1 MLSNLPKVAIIY
13 LSFHCEPYMDDVV
26 SALKKLSYPKDRVA
40 FVIVDNPH
48 PQYGSSVRYIE
59 ETVMPL
65 SGVELPQV
73 VILPQKENL
82 GFAGGNN
89 VGIQWAINNRYDYVY
104 FHNNDGFVAADS
116 LEPLIA
122 AMENDKTIGIAQP
135 MILLY
140 PETNLINTDG
150 NSFHYL
156 GLAFC
161 GNLRKPK
168 ESVKHQPVE
177 EIGYA
182 SGAAQLMR
190 VDLLK
195 QYGAWDHD
203 FFLYHEDLEYS
214 LRVRALGYKIVLV
227 PDSVFYHKYSFS
239 RNKEKFYYIERNRF
253 GVMLM
258 YFKWLTL
265 LLLLPIAGVL
275 EAGLILFAW
284 KKGWLREKLSAYEY
298 WFDLK
303 NIKLWLFKRQRIQ
316 AMRKVGDKA
325 LLSKAVSTVVFE
337 EKSIDNPLLRYIG
350 NPLMAVYWWVARRL
364 IFW

>member
-1 MLSNLPKVAIIY
+1 M
-13 LSFHCEPYMDDVV
+13 
-26 SALKKLSYPKDRVA
+26 
-40 FVIVDNPH
+40 
-48 PQYGSSVRYIE
+48 
-59 ETVMPL
+59 
-65 SGVELPQV
+65 
-73 VILPQKENL
+73 
-82 GFAGGNN
+82 
-89 VGIQWAINNRYDYVY
+89 
-104 FHNNDGFVAADS
+104 
-116 LEPLIA
+116 
-122 AMENDKTIGIAQP
+122 
-135 MILLY
+135 
-140 PETNLINTDG
+140 
-150 NSFHYL
+150 
-156 GLAFC
+156 
-161 GNLRKPK
+161 
-168 ESVKHQPVE
+168 
-177 EIGYA
+177 
-182 SGAAQLMR
+182 
-190 VDLLK
+190 
-195 QYGAWDHD
+195 
-203 FFLYHEDLEYS
+203 
-214 LRVRALGYKIVLV
+214 RVRALGYKIVLV

>member
-26 SALKKLSYPKDRVA
+26 SALKKLSYSKDRVA

-227 PDSVFYHKYSFS
+227 PDSV
-239 RNKEKFYYIERNRF
+239 
-253 GVMLM
+253 
-258 YFKWLTL
+258 
-265 LLLLPIAGVL
+265 
-275 EAGLILFAW
+275 
-284 KKGWLREKLSAYEY
+284 
-298 WFDLK
+298 
-303 NIKLWLFKRQRIQ
+303 
-316 AMRKVGDKA
+316 
-325 LLSKAVSTVVFE
+325 
-337 EKSIDNPLLRYIG
+337 
-350 NPLMAVYWWVARRL
+350 
-364 IFW
+364 